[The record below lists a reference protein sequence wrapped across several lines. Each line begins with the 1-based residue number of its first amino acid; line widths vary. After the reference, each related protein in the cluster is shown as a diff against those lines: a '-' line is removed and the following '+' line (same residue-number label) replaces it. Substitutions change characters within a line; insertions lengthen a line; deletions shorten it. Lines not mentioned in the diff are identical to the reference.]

1 MVKKMVG
8 GIIMSRRG
16 DNIRKRKDGRW
27 EGRYI
32 YMRDLNGKAI
42 YRSVYGKTYNEV
54 KEKLSDVGPSVQSIR
69 DCSNATL
76 DDVAMCWLDDVKQ
89 YKKYS
94 SYVKYE
100 NIYIKHIQVSLG
112 HKRINDITE
121 ELCVAFINSKQ
132 CCKNSNSTGMS
143 NSTLSS
149 IRNVLT
155 QIIKYGTDNET
166 FRIGSGKKINS
177 HPIKKTEEIQIFT
190 KSEQQRIF
198 DYLVTDV
205 DNYKLGIL
213 VCLFTGLR
221 LGEICALKRE
231 NIDLTNRTIR
241 ISETVQRIKST
252 KPDAKTELMVSPP
265 KTANSNRLVPI
276 CDTLFF
282 LLKNN
287 LSETHYVINGA
298 TVTEPRT
305 YQYYF
310 KKVIKTLCIEDK
322 NFHCIRH
329 TFATNCI
336 SSGMDI
342 KCLSEILGHS
352 DVKTTL
358 NKYVHPPMEQKLSQI
373 NSLSYNYGQSSGHIY

>member
-1 MVKKMVG
+1 
-8 GIIMSRRG
+8 MSRRG

-32 YMRDLNGKAI
+32 FSRELNGKAI

-54 KEKLSDVGPSVQSIR
+54 KKKLSEKDTVLQCPEQYI
-69 DCSNATL
+69 NKTL
-76 DDVAMCWLDDVKQ
+76 DDAAISWLNIIKQ
-89 YKKYS
+89 CKKYS
-94 SYVKYE
+94 TYVKYE
-100 NIYIKHIQVSLG
+100 NIYTKHIKGVLG
-112 HKRINDITE
+112 NKKLNNVTEDMCENFIDSKRFCDNTNNAI
-121 ELCVAFINSKQ
+121 EL
-132 CCKNSNSTGMS
+132 S

-149 IRNVLT
+149 IKNVLT
-155 QIIKYGTDNET
+155 QIIKHGTNNET
-166 FRIGSGKKINS
+166 FKIENRQKNKCS
-177 HPIKKTEEIQIFT
+177 LKKTDEIQIFT
-190 KSEQQRIF
+190 KTEQQRMF
-198 DYLVTDV
+198 NYLITDI

-231 NIDLTNRTIR
+231 NIDLENRTIR
-241 ISETVQRIKST
+241 ISETVQRIKSEKSDT
-252 KPDAKTELMVSPP
+252 KTELLISTP

-276 CDTLFF
+276 CDTLYY
-282 LLKNN
+282 LLKNH
-287 LSETHYVINGA
+287 LTETHYLINGS
-298 TVTEPRT
+298 TVMEPRT

-310 KKVIKTLCIEDK
+310 KKLINTLSIDGK

-336 SSGMDI
+336 SNGMDV

-358 NKYVHPPMEQKLSQI
+358 NKYVHPTMEQKISQV
-373 NSLSYNYGQSSGHIY
+373 NSLSYNYGQLQGQIN

>member
-1 MVKKMVG
+1 
-8 GIIMSRRG
+8 MSRRG
-16 DNIRKRKDGRW
+16 DNIRKRSDGRW

-32 YMRDLNGKAI
+32 SMRELNGKAI
-42 YRSVYGKTYNEV
+42 YRSVYGKTYSEV
-54 KEKLSDVGPSVQSIR
+54 KEKLSSIDISTPSIKKYSHKTV
-69 DCSNATL
+69 DETAL
-76 DDVAMCWLDDVKQ
+76 CWLEEIKH

-94 SYVKYE
+94 TYVKYE
-100 NIYIKHIQVSLG
+100 NIYIKHIKYFLG
-112 HKRINDITE
+112 SKKINDITE
-121 ELCVAFINSKQ
+121 AICIAFINSKR
-132 CCKNSNSTGMS
+132 CCEHSNSVELS

-149 IRNVLT
+149 IKNVLT
-155 QIIKYGTDNET
+155 QIIKYGTENEK
-166 FRIGSGKKINS
+166 FRIGNERKITCNTKKRETLQVF
-177 HPIKKTEEIQIFT
+177 TE
-190 KSEQQRIF
+190 SEQQRIF
-198 DYLVTDV
+198 DYLLDDV

-231 NIDLTNRTIR
+231 NIDMVNRTIR

-252 KPDAKTELMVSPP
+252 KHNIKTELMITPP

-276 CDTLFF
+276 CDTLYS
-282 LLKNN
+282 LLNRY
-287 LSETHYVINGA
+287 LSETHYVINGS
-298 TVTEPRT
+298 TVMEPRT

-310 KKVIKTLCIEDK
+310 KKMIKTLSIEDK

-336 SSGMDI
+336 SSGMDV

-358 NKYVHPPMEQKLSQI
+358 NKYVHPTIEQKINQI
-373 NSLSYNYGQSSGHIY
+373 NSLSYNHGQLNGHVNCKIPNY